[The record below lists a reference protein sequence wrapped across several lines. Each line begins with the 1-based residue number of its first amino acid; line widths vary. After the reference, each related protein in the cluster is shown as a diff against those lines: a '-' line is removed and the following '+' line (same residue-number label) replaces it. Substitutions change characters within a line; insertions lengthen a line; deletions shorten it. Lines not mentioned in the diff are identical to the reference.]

1 MLDYV
6 IITKHEGSVYTMT
19 ICIIALAAY
28 WLTRSDGRSPCGER
42 GLKFYEPTKFFTPP
56 YETVDSLR
64 KRLQSMYAQV
74 NVGSLKSIAW
84 FICRKAD

>member
-28 WLTRSDGRSPCGER
+28 WLTRSDVSTVCDIWSEILTGNQQLVLDNNTSPPCHCME
-42 GLKFYEPTKFFTPP
+42 
-56 YETVDSLR
+56 
-64 KRLQSMYAQV
+64 
-74 NVGSLKSIAW
+74 
-84 FICRKAD
+84 

>member
-28 WLTRSDGRSPCGER
+28 WLTRSDVS
-42 GLKFYEPTKFFTPP
+42 
-56 YETVDSLR
+56 TVCDIWSEILTEI
-64 KRLQSMYAQV
+64 STGA
-74 NVGSLKSIAW
+74 
-84 FICRKAD
+84 